1 MGMALSPSEK
11 MRRYRHKM
19 RVAGLRPVQVWV
31 PDVKAPGFVEE
42 AKTQSLRV
50 SAQANEREVLD
61 FIESV
66 VDLDG
71 WQ

>member
-1 MGMALSPSEK
+1 MRMALTPSEK
-11 MRRYRHKM
+11 MRRYRRKM
-19 RVAGLRPVQVWV
+19 RVAGLRRVQVWV
-31 PDVKAPGFVEE
+31 PDVKMPGFVEE
-42 AKTQSLRV
+42 ARAQSLRV
-50 SAQANEREVLD
+50 SARKSEREALD

>member
-1 MGMALSPSEK
+1 MGTALTPSEK
-11 MRRYRHKM
+11 MRRYRRKM
-19 RVAGLRPVQVWV
+19 RVAGLRPLQVRA

-42 AKTQSLRV
+42 AQAQSLRV
-50 SAQANEREVLD
+50 SAQANEREALD

>member
-1 MGMALSPSEK
+1 MGMALTPSEK
-11 MRRYRHKM
+11 MRRYRRKM
-19 RVAGLRPVQVWV
+19 RIAGLRPVQVWV

-42 AKTQSLRV
+42 ARQQSLRV
-50 SAQANEREVLD
+50 SVKASERDALD

-66 VDLDG
+66 VDTGG